1 MSEPAPILRV
11 TVDTPVYGQ
20 DGEKLGKV
28 KEVRGNAF
36 KIETGLFQKDYWL
49 PGNCIAEAAP
59 DVAEPDGAV
68 TLIVP
73 VVVPAG
79 TVATSVVVEADVTV
93 AVVPL
98 NFTVF

>member
-59 DVAEPDGAV
+59 DVAV
-68 TLIVP
+68 TL
-73 VVVPAG
+73 
-79 TVATSVVVEADVTV
+79 TVSKDQVDNLKIEEPQAA
-93 AVVPL
+93 
-98 NFTVF
+98 

>member
-59 DVAEPDGAV
+59 DVAV

-73 VVVPAG
+73 KDQVDNQKIEEPQA
-79 TVATSVVVEADVTV
+79 A
-93 AVVPL
+93 
-98 NFTVF
+98 